1 MSEKFIENL
10 FHFPGVKN
18 PENIEQVI
26 RKAFLNVHELEK
38 AGYEFN
44 GASAT
49 YTRKKG
55 WMKIPKISVTGTN
68 GRVSISLS
76 RNTTPTASK
85 FMIAVLYCIAY
96 LRNKTKSAELFYND
110 QHGKNRSIASRHGP
124 EHSEY
129 MQRLISKLNDENFM
143 LELDALIENPLPEN
157 WTIPS
162 SDDDETD
169 NEQESS
175 TEKSDGNLIVVFAED
190 FVQQF
195 VAANRSRVELVEM
208 DGLIPYLTR
217 KGITHDEMVAH
228 LGSKKMKH
236 EREMIASIVKPISI
250 IREQRDT
257 FGELTYYEIQSEII
271 LINQLDFDLSD
282 RELLRRAAAAA

>member
-18 PENIEQVI
+18 PENVEQVI
-26 RKAFLNVHELEK
+26 TKAFLNLHELEK

-49 YTRKKG
+49 YTRKNG

-68 GRVSISLS
+68 GRVSINLG

-143 LELDALIENPLPEN
+143 LELDAMIENPLPEDLTELQRSIIDATKIGVVSADN
-157 WTIPS
+157 VRNLMKTHDCTASDIQRDFERLNAIMEEDNRVPNKIKYPQIDLREHEKIMDTQTIRQEIQDLKS
-162 SDDDETD
+162 ANKNLQTEVETIKQELLEAQ
-169 NEQESS
+169 NE
-175 TEKSDGNLIVVFAED
+175 TKRLLG
-190 FVQQF
+190 
-195 VAANRSRVELVEM
+195 R
-208 DGLIPYLTR
+208 GLIDRIFNR
-217 KGITHDEMVAH
+217 K
-228 LGSKKMKH
+228 
-236 EREMIASIVKPISI
+236 R
-250 IREQRDT
+250 
-257 FGELTYYEIQSEII
+257 
-271 LINQLDFDLSD
+271 
-282 RELLRRAAAAA
+282 